1 MSTLDVRLRLTASVT
16 RDTFIFAI
24 NKDRADHGW
33 LVSRS
38 NHAETRLVTNQR
50 LHSVRVHRT
59 EDLAYCS
66 GTAIHARTTHC
77 SLTIYG
83 QGFRSTR
90 CYPPAEAKGG
100 YERERERESFCLHGD
115 VKVVRGKPVVGPCDD
130 GGLLQ
135 YLNWHESRVDTVEW
149 RCWTNAFLPLNYMGL
164 TIARD
169 QFHGLVLLPIRCE
182 SLL

>member
-1 MSTLDVRLRLTASVT
+1 MPTTD
-16 RDTFIFAI
+16 
-24 NKDRADHGW
+24 G

-83 QGFRSTR
+83 QSFRSTR

-100 YERERERESFCLHGD
+100 YETELLSPRGREGYAGEAS
-115 VKVVRGKPVVGPCDD
+115 VVGPCDD

-135 YLNWHESRVDTVEW
+135 YLN
-149 RCWTNAFLPLNYMGL
+149 
-164 TIARD
+164 
-169 QFHGLVLLPIRCE
+169 
-182 SLL
+182 

>member
-1 MSTLDVRLRLTASVT
+1 MQTFIAFLGTAVVGYSVSSFDQLGVCLSVCVSTLDVRLRLTASVT

-59 EDLAYCS
+59 EGLAYCS

-100 YERERERESFCLHGD
+100 YERERERELLSP
-115 VKVVRGKPVVGPCDD
+115 RGREGCA
-130 GGLLQ
+130 GEACG
-135 YLNWHESRVDTVEW
+135 R
-149 RCWTNAFLPLNYMGL
+149 
-164 TIARD
+164 
-169 QFHGLVLLPIRCE
+169 
-182 SLL
+182 SLR